1 MATIPGNNFLLH
13 LQCLLVM
20 HCRVRGRW
28 WRMVILMEIL
38 HFVQDD
44 RRQFRTTVK
53 SSEDRR

>member
-28 WRMVILMEIL
+28 WRMMILMEIL

-44 RRQFRTTVK
+44 RRQFMKTVK
-53 SSEDRR
+53 SSE